1 MFSCFLRTLIYAP
14 EAPDTRAKWQK
25 KQKQTNKQKAI
36 KYIRLYSSY
45 FLYLKN
51 SSYYGPAI
59 LTSEQQIK
67 SGVQKAFSRSV
78 IAYILVSVT
87 NNYLCLAMM
96 VPH

>member
-1 MFSCFLRTLIYAP
+1 MLLKHLIL
-14 EAPDTRAKWQK
+14 EQNGKK